1 MAGKTESTKVGQ
13 KNRLITRSITTTRP
27 VDMTLNLDC
36 VDEPLSEAQLT
47 YLGKSKENYDK
58 VQAKI
63 DEMIKDH
70 NAQLIA
76 QSGPVSAYQYSLIQA
91 AQANIMK
98 TTHMMNQNQQKN
110 QQITLNVLNNSTV
123 QQGNLQLVMD
133 PRKGVI
139 LSNTSQN
146 TINNMQNQSKNVLIS
161 PADSN
166 SFSRPTRQ
174 STPRNKVLQV
184 HQPEIIEE
192 PILSPAAPAV
202 RVRAKPPMSTP
213 PSGPPPQKAKQQMRQ
228 QPSSLS
234 SAVAAAV
241 AAAAQQHQQQ
251 PPSSSQVQ
259 VAPASSS
266 IKINNRPTEQTS
278 IGGIAIG
285 VKSSINEAIE
295 EAKKNQPDGREIAFN
310 KVNGGR
316 TYPSL
321 VVVARPGLHSKE
333 ISPSIASK
341 ERAELDAKV
350 KNVLMFSSTRFAEW
364 LIQQGL
370 VKSEQ
375 YCNQHSGYQPKL
387 KLGMY
392 NDAGTF
398 PYSGG
403 YVWVSS
409 CCEDRFVSVFSGS
422 IFQGSPHLPTVLL
435 KLIYHWSCQTNVQNV
450 ISWVKVSNVYVKN
463 FFTNLRSICT
473 AAIWDKSKLIG
484 GKGRSIQVG
493 VISLGT
499 TSQDGNLRQVKV
511 EVLGILNTE
520 TGQIRLRACDPVPEG
535 DKTYRRRF
543 NHILQPLKDWVHK
556 DSKILTDYTVD
567 KATLN
572 ELGFNQVTQIAYG
585 DQSARNARSNFGIMD
600 YLRKIV
606 PRMFQ
611 NTLSLL
617 NRQMIQQFLDELVW
631 RETFGVTSSRAF
643 QSIITH
649 IAEQTRASVS
659 ENLLDRLAKI
669 SANPFYDWSYSKNSS
684 TTKDSSSHNEHQQQQ
699 QQQMLPVKQ
708 TVSSTSSAAAAFLS
722 GNKRSRK
729 RTATNIST
737 TASPEPETKRTK
749 SPDLNYNNPN
759 DQTSL
764 FKFYYAISEG
774 DKATTSKNEKR
785 NVNFTCFLCSFVM
798 KSNTEVMEHMI
809 RHVPPR
815 VPGQPDIHVCRYCC
829 AAFSSKH
836 QMVIHVTE
844 AHSTFGNGDG
854 DMVVCGICEHKF
866 ANSNLLV
873 EHMSTT
879 HIPSEMPYRCDC
891 CGYRT
896 SSHKDVIDHFY
907 KVHEKGEYLQCPYC
921 LKLMHYYI
929 DNGSPISSNIH
940 SYLVHMQRHIVRR
953 EKEHGGGNKCSR
965 CCLWFNQT
973 SSLKTHKRELHHV
986 CDAPKITPPLINDKN
1001 IMISKSR
1008 HSLRA
1013 FMEMDYS
1020 TTELPNDLNRWPN
1033 GPITVNA
1040 RHLNLRCQECEEDI
1054 DEPEHYPGEQKCEQC
1069 RYVTCCWRAFKE
1081 HQQQVHNERP
1091 MTSLV
1096 VPSPLI
1102 NIPLERKMHCGCGF
1116 STKDGNLLANHF
1128 VKCSIG
1134 KILKASGEKRGSS
1147 GMLDSLGLVPKTY

>member
-1 MAGKTESTKVGQ
+1 MAPKS
-13 KNRLITRSITTTRP
+13 RLITRSITTTRP
-27 VDMTLNLDC
+27 IDMTLNLDC
-36 VDEPLSEAQLT
+36 VDEPLSEAQLS

-63 DEMIKDH
+63 DEIIKEH

-91 AQANIMK
+91 TQSNIMK
-98 TTHMMNQNQQKN
+98 TNHVMNQN
-110 QQITLNVLNNSTV
+110 QQITLNVMNNSTT

-166 SFSRPTRQ
+166 SLNRPTRQ
-174 STPRNKVLQV
+174 STTRTKVLQV

-192 PILSPAAPAV
+192 PILSPSAPAV
-202 RVRAKPPMSTP
+202 RVRAKLPMPTP
-213 PSGPPPQKAKQQMRQ
+213 PSGPPAQKGKQQIR
-228 QPSSLS
+228 PTSFS
-234 SAVAAAV
+234 SAVAAT
-241 AAAAQQHQQQ
+241 QQQQ
-251 PPSSSQVQ
+251 PPPLSQVQ

-266 IKINNRPTEQTS
+266 SSAKINNRPTEQTS

-285 VKSSINEAIE
+285 VKNSTNEAIE
-295 EAKKNQPDGREIAFN
+295 ESKKNQPDGREIAFN
-310 KVNGGR
+310 KANGGR

-321 VVVARPGLHSKE
+321 IVVARPGLHSKE
-333 ISPSIASK
+333 ISPTIASK

-350 KNVLMFSSTRFAEW
+350 KSVLMFSSTRFAEW

-370 VKSEQ
+370 IKSEQ
-375 YCNQHSGYQPKL
+375 YCNQHSGCQPKL

-484 GKGRSIQVG
+484 GKGKNIQVG

-499 TSQDGNLRQVKV
+499 TSHDGNLRQVKV

-520 TGQIRLRACDPVPEG
+520 NGQLRLRACDPVPES

-543 NHILQPLKDWVHK
+543 NHILQPLKEWVHK

-572 ELGFNQVTQIAYG
+572 ELGFNQVVQIAYG
-585 DQSARNARSNFGIMD
+585 DQSARNVRSNFGIMD

-643 QSIITH
+643 ESIIKH
-649 IAEQTRASVS
+649 ISEQTRASVS

-669 SANPFYDWSYSKNSS
+669 SSNPFHDWSYTKNSFNI
-684 TTKDSSSHNEHQQQQ
+684 KDTSHNEHQQQQ
-699 QQQMLPVKQ
+699 PHQQQILPVKQ
-708 TVSSTSSAAAAFLS
+708 TVSSTSTAAFLS

-729 RTATNIST
+729 RPATNIL
-737 TASPEPETKRTK
+737 TASPEPDTKRTK
-749 SPDLNYNNPN
+749 SPDLKYTNTNDNVK

-764 FKFYYAISEG
+764 FEFYYAIAEG
-774 DKATTSKNEKR
+774 DKETISKNEKR

-836 QMVIHVTE
+836 QMVVHVTE
-844 AHSTFGNGDG
+844 AHSTFGHGDSN
-854 DMVVCGICEHKF
+854 MVVCGICEHKF

-873 EHMSTT
+873 EHMSIT

-907 KVHEKGEYLQCPYC
+907 EVHEKGEYLQCPYC

-965 CCLWFNQT
+965 CCLWFNQR
-973 SSLKTHKRELHHV
+973 SSLKTHRRDLHNV
-986 CDAPKITPPLINDKN
+986 CDAPKIIPPIGNNKK

-1008 HSLRA
+1008 HSLRP

-1020 TTELPNDLNRWPN
+1020 TTELPNNLNRWPD
-1033 GPITVNA
+1033 GPITISS
-1040 RHLNLRCQECEEDI
+1040 RHSNLRCQECEEDI

-1116 STKDGNLLANHF
+1116 STKDGNLLGNYYS
-1128 VKCSIG
+1128 KIYLSIIIVDLIQF
-1134 KILKASGEKRGSS
+1134 ILINLLFQQIILSNVQLEK
-1147 GMLDSLGLVPKTY
+1147 Y